1 MTHEYFNLP
10 SDMQEATPDDV
21 RGVLDA
27 IDVLL
32 INATYTPEEV
42 TLPGYE
48 PKSDVHG
55 VNAETLRHIA
65 EKYMRRNRIS
75 PEQLVEIG
83 REETTHKLTPVGNLD
98 LFQVKR
104 YPEFRVTLGIIIRRP
119 LGGEIAAAHVHNYPD
134 SRGLRIDFVNDV
146 LGSDTEPKAQT
157 ATVADCEELVRQLGM
172 ATLLGD

>member
-1 MTHEYFNLP
+1 MTHEYFYLP

-65 EKYMRRNRIS
+65 EKYMRRNRVS
-75 PEQLVEIG
+75 PEQLAEIG
-83 REETTHKLTPVGNLD
+83 SYSG
-98 LFQVKR
+98 
-104 YPEFRVTLGIIIRRP
+104 
-119 LGGEIAAAHVHNYPD
+119 HNYTQTVGWGNCCC
-134 SRGLRIDFVNDV
+134 SR
-146 LGSDTEPKAQT
+146 P
-157 ATVADCEELVRQLGM
+157 
-172 ATLLGD
+172 